1 MSRGRTGVDLAAP
14 DEQGREPAEQEL
26 RLALVMNGGVS
37 LAVWIGGACR
47 EFHRLAQGDG
57 VYGDLLAL
65 THSRARIDVLSGTSA
80 GGINGAFLALA
91 LAHRTD
97 LTGLRDLWVRRGA
110 FQQLLRSPFEKD
122 PPSLLRGDEYL
133 LEELRAAFRGLWRD
147 DPDGRASPEDVPLDL
162 TLTTTLL
169 HGQSTNL
176 FDDFGTLILD
186 VDHRA
191 RFRFR
196 RERGQDEDPFADEAV
211 LDRLAL
217 ASRCTSSFPGAFEA
231 SYCPVGGTTEKP
243 ARPDM
248 AGYADFEGGAHKGAF
263 VIDGGVLDNK
273 PLGPALRSMFGQPSD
288 GDVRR
293 VLAYVVP
300 DPGAVPAEPGDD
312 PQDVPSAGSVVLSSL
327 VNLPRVESVRADI
340 EQLRRHNARVFR
352 EREGRVSI
360 TNSLSA
366 EKLYELSSTLLGAYQ
381 ERRTSGAV
389 GYLVDRFAGDVSRE
403 VGRELGQRGLETVR
417 RLLEEQFRVDRLPW
431 IPSCPP
437 AEDSARQERK
447 PSGWAWG
454 LHALEH
460 LSLVLF
466 DTLRRTQRLAY
477 RAGHEASRMLARS
490 WRQTYT
496 SYERLEE
503 LRRAESRF
511 WGSEAR
517 ENADRFLSAGLGG
530 ADDESSDRLARWASD
545 VLGRW
550 RRELVD
556 LSEPL
561 HPGAS
566 RLKTPVGEVPKTV
579 AFGWIARQMA
589 LILQDVVTVALPL
602 AEEAEGS
609 PNALEREQARRLRGL
624 ARFFTAEDDAAE
636 PADETIDEIVRRMLV
651 LEVVQTMVGGRGQ
664 RTEQVVELIQVSG
677 NAPNAFDPRREV
689 GEKLAGV
696 QLGHF
701 GAFYKRSWR
710 ASDWMFGRLDAV
722 ERLAHVL
729 LNPDRLRQVYGAGCF
744 RAARAAPD
752 GESRVDRVVERL
764 RDLAVE
770 VEGDEEATALLAE
783 HWDDRGIRREL
794 GYLEDATADTP
805 EFLPRCVRAVT
816 RRLQLEVVREELTS
830 VASAIEEDLEQGG
843 DRTGPGAAFLRR
855 VRQAMRADR
864 VGSSPAAAPALGARA
879 AVDLFRAC
887 HVGAERVEG
896 ELGTDLFATTAS
908 HTAAVTATLGTGA
921 RSGLGVF
928 RHLLRAVSAPAIL
941 LHLSV
946 QNAARGSR
954 VGPVVNAA
962 ALAAGLTIV
971 CLDLLIEG
979 TKFPPAVSG
988 LGFALVVAGVAFLL
1002 LMSHMFF
1009 PVVLAVVAVLATLFG
1024 TGVLAGGLESRLG
1037 SVDLSE
1043 ETGYVRML
1051 ALAFGLSLIA
1061 ALLLWGAEQ
1070 ARLHF
1075 VRRRRV

>member
-1 MSRGRTGVDLAAP
+1 MSQGRTAADLAAP

-47 EFHRLAQGDG
+47 EFHRLTRGDG
-57 VYGDLLAL
+57 AYGDVLAL
-65 THSRARIDVLSGTSA
+65 THSRARVDVLSGTSA

-97 LTGLRDLWVRRGA
+97 LAGLRDLWVRRGA

-122 PPSLLRGDEYL
+122 PPSLLRGDEYM
-133 LEELRAAFRGLWRD
+133 LEELRAAFRGLWRG
-147 DPDGRASPEDVPLDL
+147 DPDGRSRAEDVPLDL

-169 HGQSTNL
+169 RGQSTNL
-176 FDDFGTLILD
+176 FDDFGTLITD

-196 RERGQDEDPFADEAV
+196 REAGGDADPFADEAV

-231 SYCPVGGTTEKP
+231 SFCPVGGTTEKP

-248 AGYADFEGGAHKGAF
+248 AGYADFAGGAHKGAF

-273 PLGPALRSMFGQPSD
+273 PLGPALESVFGQPSD

-300 DPGAVPAEPGDD
+300 DPGAAPAEPGDD
-312 PQDVPSAGSVVLSSL
+312 PDQVPSAGSVVLSSL
-327 VNLPRVESVRADI
+327 VNLPRVESVRADL
-340 EQLRRHNARVFR
+340 EQLRRHNARVLR

-366 EKLYELSSTLLGAYQ
+366 EKLYELSETLLGAYQ
-381 ERRTSGAV
+381 ERRGAGAV
-389 GYLVDRFAGDVSRE
+389 GYLVDQLAGDVSRE
-403 VGRELGQRGLETVR
+403 VGRELGQRGLDTVR
-417 RLLEEQFRVDRLPW
+417 RLLEEQFRGDRLPW
-431 IPSCPP
+431 IPSRPP
-437 AEDSARQERK
+437 AADSARWERS

-477 RAGHEASRMLARS
+477 RAGDDASRTLARS
-490 WRQTYT
+490 WRRTYT
-496 SYERLEE
+496 SYQRLEQ

-511 WGSEAR
+511 WSQEAR
-517 ENADRFLSAGLGG
+517 ENADRFLGAGLGG
-530 ADDESSDRLARWASD
+530 PDDAGTGRLARWASE

-550 RRELVD
+550 GRELVD
-556 LSEPL
+556 LGEPL
-561 HPGAS
+561 HPDAG
-566 RLKTPVGEVPKTV
+566 RLQSPAGEVPKTM

-589 LILQDVVTVALPL
+589 LILRDVVAVALPL
-602 AEEAEGS
+602 AEEAQGS
-609 PNALEREQARRLRGL
+609 PNAREREQARRLHGL
-624 ARFFTAEDDAAE
+624 ARFFTATDDGAE
-636 PADETIDEIVRRMLV
+636 AADEPVDEIVRRMLV

-710 ASDWMFGRLDAV
+710 ASDWMFGRLDAA
-722 ERLAHVL
+722 ERLSHVL

-744 RAARAAPD
+744 RAARA
-752 GESRVDRVVERL
+752 GGGTRVDRVVARL
-764 RDLAVE
+764 RALAVE

-783 HWDDRGIRREL
+783 QWDDRGIRREL
-794 GYLEDATADTP
+794 AYLDDATADTP

-816 RRLQLEVVREELTS
+816 RRLQLDVVREELPS
-830 VASAIEEDLEQGG
+830 VAGAIEEDLEQGG

-855 VRQAMRADR
+855 VRQALRAERNER
-864 VGSSPAAAPALGARA
+864 VGSAGAPALGARA
-879 AVDLFRAC
+879 AVELFRDC
-887 HVGAERVEG
+887 RVGAERVEG

-946 QNAARGSR
+946 QNATRGSR
-954 VGPVVNAA
+954 VGPVVNAF
-962 ALAAGLTIV
+962 ALAVGLTIV
-971 CLDLLIEG
+971 CLDVFVEG
-979 TKFPPAVSG
+979 TDFPRIVSG

-1002 LMSHMFF
+1002 LMSRRVFT
-1009 PVVLAVVAVLATLFG
+1009 PVVLAVVAALATLFG
-1024 TGVLAGGLESRLG
+1024 AGALAGGLESRLG
-1037 SVDLSE
+1037 AVDLSD
-1043 ETGYVRML
+1043 ETGDLRKL
-1051 ALAFGLSLIA
+1051 ALGFGLSLIA
-1061 ALLLWGAEQ
+1061 ALLLWGTEQ
-1070 ARLHF
+1070 LRLHL
-1075 VRRRRV
+1075 VRRRRA